1 MVHSVL
7 AVEGVGK
14 VTRDL
19 GREEKFFERK
29 AQSATGTTFSQVLE
43 REVEERRTDSI
54 NCRTLTYG
62 NDRMLHRFEY
72 RAREYHY

>member
-7 AVEGVGK
+7 AVESVGK

-19 GREEKFFERK
+19 GREEKLFDRK
-29 AQSATGTTFSQVLE
+29 TQVNTNTTFSQILE